1 MLAWWNISKS
11 TTLDSVSKPVL
22 KLFYDRHK
30 GLKKNH
36 THTLLF
42 FFFHFRVLRPHHL
55 RTTLMSLSNQVAIV
69 QQKEIPKQPLEFQY
83 VVVGG
88 EDGEVN
94 VLVVIVQVVMV
105 VGMMVATSVKKKE
118 KQLGKERKKI
128 TLEIGSRLP
137 WP

>member
-1 MLAWWNISKS
+1 
-11 TTLDSVSKPVL
+11 
-22 KLFYDRHK
+22 
-30 GLKKNH
+30 
-36 THTLLF
+36 
-42 FFFHFRVLRPHHL
+42 
-55 RTTLMSLSNQVAIV
+55 MSLSNQVAIV

-94 VLVVIVQVVMV
+94 VLVV
-105 VGMMVATSVKKKE
+105 KKE

-137 WP
+137 

>member
-1 MLAWWNISKS
+1 
-11 TTLDSVSKPVL
+11 
-22 KLFYDRHK
+22 
-30 GLKKNH
+30 
-36 THTLLF
+36 
-42 FFFHFRVLRPHHL
+42 
-55 RTTLMSLSNQVAIV
+55 MSLSNQVAIV

-137 WP
+137 